1 LLEVVFTAAYPA
13 AVTQTP
19 NPKYV
24 APAFNLLILKVFA
37 TPPTL
42 SISYP

>member
-1 LLEVVFTAAYPA
+1 VFTDDAPA

-19 NPKYV
+19 NPKYK
-24 APAFNLLILKVFA
+24 APAFNLLTSTDKA

-42 SISYP
+42 SILYP